1 MAYLAV
7 PFSDVPELTPD
18 QAQRARGAQ
27 TEIDSGDEPLFARI
41 QAPLRRFYP
50 DTAEYVFRD
59 LKPARGIDAVH
70 GMATLLTRLDALDK
84 GTDPTRQ
91 ASRKEDRKAI
101 ALLAER
107 GITAE
112 YRERLGKLVSL
123 ALGPT
128 EPLPELKLTV
138 DPAERRRCL
147 TELKLWYEDWSQT
160 ARALIHKRSQ
170 LIRLGLAQ
178 SRSPSAAEPDEP
190 AADGDTPEGTSE
202 SK

>member
-1 MAYLAV
+1 MGSTRSAV
-7 PFSDVPELTPD
+7 WP
-18 QAQRARGAQ
+18 
-27 TEIDSGDEPLFARI
+27 
-41 QAPLRRFYP
+41 
-50 DTAEYVFRD
+50 
-59 LKPARGIDAVH
+59 
-70 GMATLLTRLDALDK
+70 
-84 GTDPTRQ
+84 
-91 ASRKEDRKAI
+91 RKEDRKAI

-112 YRERLGKLVSL
+112 CRERLGKLVSL

-178 SRSPSAAEPDEP
+178 RRSPSTTAEPD
-190 AADGDTPEGTSE
+190 ATDGDGDTPEGTSE